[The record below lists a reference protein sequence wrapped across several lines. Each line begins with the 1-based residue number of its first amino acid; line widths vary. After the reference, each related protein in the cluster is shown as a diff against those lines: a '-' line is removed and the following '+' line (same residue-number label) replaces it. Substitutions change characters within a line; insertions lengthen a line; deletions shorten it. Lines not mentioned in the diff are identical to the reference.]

1 LRWDEA
7 LYTDRLLPAALR
19 AKLWEPA
26 QANDGSTIPY
36 GAGWFSDRTR
46 DLAHLSHSGGTNGFS
61 CDYLRFPEQ
70 HLAVLAHCN
79 AYGGRIASIPR
90 AAAAHFLP
98 ALNYY
103 SLPVPSD
110 EDPDTTAEHLAAL
123 RQAVL
128 AEGELDLLGDGM
140 RRFATEASFARERD
154 PLRSLLGSSRS
165 FRFLRMRSLHGD
177 EDELEEFLY
186 RQAHASGETF
196 WTMRFAGGVL
206 VSLNWE
212 EE

>member
-1 LRWDEA
+1 M
-7 LYTDRLLPAALR
+7 
-19 AKLWEPA
+19 
-26 QANDGSTIPY
+26 I
-36 GAGWFSDRTR
+36 
-46 DLAHLSHSGGTNGFS
+46 
-61 CDYLRFPEQ
+61 
-70 HLAVLAHCN
+70 AHCN
-79 AYGGRIASIPR
+79 TYGGRTGSIPP

-140 RRFATEASFARERD
+140 RRFATDASFAAQRG
-154 PLRSLLGSSRS
+154 PLRGIVDSPRS
-165 FRFLRMRSLHGD
+165 FRFLRVRTRPGK
-177 EDELEEFLY
+177 EGPLEEFLC
-186 RQAHASGETF
+186 RQAHGSGETF
-196 WTMRFAGGVL
+196 WTMRFADGVL

-212 EE
+212 DE